1 MKLKAQS
8 SKLKGRSKLQF
19 FRAVR
24 WVLRAGGFPASQ
36 CAKAGGP
43 HPTAV
48 RPLTARGPR
57 TDAAL
62 VLGPLALPLS
72 FALYALSFAP
82 LPRGAFFSPAL
93 IAALVLLALR
103 GVLPEAHAHRTSD
116 SYLALTVEEG
126 RLSGKWD
133 IGIADLAPIVGLKPG
148 SGAILSAADIQTCL
162 ARAAGYALPRL
173 KISGDGRPGIVRLT
187 ERKLEHHTD
196 GVFAALRFAVD
207 GLRDVRELEIQYRL
221 FFDDDPLHR
230 GLMMLEE
237 GERNQTAVFHLESPR
252 QVFHLTSVNWM
263 KEFTAFFREGG
274 RHIWTG
280 YDHVLF
286 LLALLLPAVLR
297 RAEDRWLGVER
308 FRPAL
313 VQVVKIVTAFTIAHS
328 ITLSLAALQVVNL
341 PSRWVESA
349 IAASVILAAANNLR
363 PCFRGREWLVTF
375 AFGLVHG
382 LGFAS
387 ALGEL
392 GLRRENL
399 WPTLAAFNLGVEGG
413 QLVIVAGFLPV
424 AYRLRTT
431 AFYQRAL
438 VTGGSVVIL
447 LIAVGWLIERV
458 WEVKLFPG

>member
-8 SKLKGRSKLQF
+8 SKLKGRAKFQTEGAERGCIADQPQQQSGNGAEWAGRRPAFQ
-19 FRAVR
+19 RAA
-24 WVLRAGGFPASQ
+24 AGA
-36 CAKAGGP
+36 P
-43 HPTAV
+43 HTAALPP
-48 RPLTARGPR
+48 RTARDLLA
-57 TDAAL
+57 DAA
-62 VLGPLALPLS
+62 VKLGPLVLPLS
-72 FALYALSFAP
+72 FELYALSFA
-82 LPRGAFFSPAL
+82 LL
-93 IAALVLLALR
+93 LLALL
-103 GVLPEAHAHRTSD
+103 GVTPEAHAHRTSD

-148 SGAILSAADIQTCL
+148 SGTILSAADIQTCL
-162 ARAAGYALPRL
+162 ERAAGYAVPRL
-173 KISGDGRPGIVRLT
+173 QISGDGRPGTVRVT
-187 ERKLEHHTD
+187 ETKLEHHTD

-207 GLRDVRELEIQYRL
+207 GLHDVRELEIQYRL

-230 GLMMLEE
+230 GLMMVEE

-252 QVFHLTSVNWM
+252 QVFRLTSVSRT
-263 KEFTAFFREGG
+263 KEFAVFFREGV

-297 RAEDRWLGVER
+297 RSEDRWLGVER

-313 VQVVKIVTAFTIAHS
+313 VSVVKIVTAFTLAHS
-328 ITLSLAALQVVNL
+328 ITLTLAALQVVNL

-349 IAASVILAAANNLR
+349 IAASVMLAAANNLR
-363 PCFRGREWLVTF
+363 PFFRGREWLVTF

-413 QLVIVAGFLPV
+413 QLVIVAAFLPV
-424 AYRLRTT
+424 AYRLRAT
-431 AFYQRAL
+431 ALYQRAL
-438 VTGGSVVIL
+438 LIGGSVAIL

>member
-1 MKLKAQS
+1 M
-8 SKLKGRSKLQF
+8 
-19 FRAVR
+19 
-24 WVLRAGGFPASQ
+24 
-36 CAKAGGP
+36 
-43 HPTAV
+43 
-48 RPLTARGPR
+48 
-57 TDAAL
+57 
-62 VLGPLALPLS
+62 VLGPLVLPLS
-72 FALYALSFAP
+72 FELYALSFA
-82 LPRGAFFSPAL
+82 LLLFAL
-93 IAALVLLALR
+93 FGLV
-103 GVLPEAHAHRTSD
+103 PEAHAHRTSD
-116 SYLALTVEEG
+116 SYLALSVEEG

-148 SGAILSAADIQTCL
+148 SGAILNAADIQTCL
-162 ARAAGYALPRL
+162 ERAAGYAVPRL
-173 KISGDGRPGIVRLT
+173 SISGDGRPGTVRVT
-187 ERKLEHHTD
+187 ETKLEHHTD

-207 GLRDVRELEIQYRL
+207 GFHDVRELEIQYRL

-252 QVFHLTSVNWM
+252 QVFRLTSVSRT
-263 KEFTAFFREGG
+263 KEFAAFFREGV

-297 RAEDRWLGVER
+297 RSEDRWLGVER

-313 VQVVKIVTAFTIAHS
+313 VNVVKIVTAFTLAHS

-349 IAASVILAAANNLR
+349 IAASVMLVAANNLR
-363 PCFRGREWLVTF
+363 PFFRGREWTVTF
-375 AFGLVHG
+375 VFGLVHG

-399 WPTLAAFNLGVEGG
+399 WSTLAAFNLGVEGG
-413 QLVIVAGFLPV
+413 QLVIVSVFLPV
-424 AYRLRTT
+424 AFRLRATT
-431 AFYQRAL
+431 FYQRAL
-438 VTGGSVVIL
+438 ATGGSMVIL

-458 WEVKLFPG
+458 WEAKLFPG